1 MNGNNNGIVVTVARK
16 GEIAQ
21 AAPAR
26 HTTLRKA
33 AESLSLRNI
42 DQAVIELF
50 MEALSR
56 LVDLCFE
63 EDSGGF
69 CNIDSVTNRILI
81 PLPWGRN
88 GHSAWGIR
96 PQEANI
102 LRKILVARQC
112 QPGLFLYDTSRRCW
126 TINLYDYSS
135 REVAMRYLTRYPVG
149 IGEYRAAR
157 LKVVG
162 RV

>member
-1 MNGNNNGIVVTVARK
+1 MSNSIVRVAECK
-16 GEIAQ
+16 GDIAQ

-88 GHSAWGIR
+88 GHNAWGIR
-96 PQEANI
+96 PQEANV
-102 LRKILVARQC
+102 LRAIVGARQR

-126 TINLYDYSS
+126 RVNLYDYSS